1 MFSKVFFFRWIQEGF
16 KGGVSVEA
24 PKPHSG
30 PFAWRFGFASRGL
43 PGCISDFWSVTPT
56 FGL

>member
-1 MFSKVFFFRWIQEGF
+1 MGF
-16 KGGVSVEA
+16 SVEA

-30 PFAWRFGFASRGL
+30 PFPGDSVRILGFCPA
-43 PGCISDFWSVTPT
+43 VTLT

>member
-1 MFSKVFFFRWIQEGF
+1 MYGLDEFKNALRGF
-16 KGGVSVEA
+16 SVEA

-30 PFAWRFGFASRGL
+30 PFSGRFVSDSGAL
-43 PGCISDFWSVTPT
+43 PGCVSDFWSVTPT